1 MANHTEMIVLNG
13 DDAQEILRVMRQS
26 GQSAH
31 RVEASTDEEML
42 ALWLDRYRSELTK
55 EAYATDVREFRAF
68 VGIEFRALKLR
79 NVLDYSDHLE
89 SRNLAPAT
97 IRRRLASLRSLIGF
111 AHRLG
116 YLAFD
121 IAAAVQLPAI
131 KDTLLERI
139 MTEDQ
144 IDRLFRA
151 VHRPRDVA
159 LLRLIYGAGLRV
171 SEVAGLKWRDLSL
184 VAGMEGGQI
193 TVFGKG
199 GKTRHVPIPR
209 QQWVRVQWLRGEARP
224 DEPVFR
230 STAPGGGHLGKRAIH
245 DIVKDAARRA
255 NLDPNISTHWLRH
268 AHVSHALD
276 HGAPIHVVR
285 ATVGHASLETTSK
298 YSHIKPNE
306 SSANYIPER

>member
-13 DDAQEILRVMRQS
+13 DDAQEILRVMRLS

-42 ALWLDRYRSELTK
+42 ALWLDRYRSERTK

-68 VGIEFRALKLR
+68 VGIELRALKLR
-79 NVLDYSDHLE
+79 NILDYSDHLE

-121 IAAAVQLPAI
+121 IGAAVQLPAI

-144 IDRLFRA
+144 IDRLFSA

-159 LLRLIYGAGLRV
+159 LLRLIYGTGLRI

-209 QQWVRVQWLRGEARP
+209 LQWVRVQWLRGEARP
-224 DEPVFR
+224 DEPVFK
-230 STAPGGGHLGKRAIH
+230 STRPGGGHLGKRAIH

>member
-1 MANHTEMIVLNG
+1 MANHTDMIVLNG
-13 DDAQEILRVMRQS
+13 DDAREILRVMRQN
-26 GQSAH
+26 GQSPE
-31 RVEASTDEEML
+31 RIEASTDDEML
-42 ALWLDRYRSELTK
+42 RLWLDRYRSELTK

-79 NVLDYSDHLE
+79 NVLDYSEHLA

-116 YLAFD
+116 YLPFD
-121 IAAAVQLPAI
+121 IGAPVQLPAI
-131 KDTLLERI
+131 KDTLFERI
-139 MTEDQ
+139 LSEDQ
-144 IDRLFRA
+144 VAKLFRA

-171 SEVAGLKWRDLSL
+171 SEVIGLKWRDLSP
-184 VAGMEGGQI
+184 VPGMEGGSLTI
-193 TVFGKG
+193 FGKG

-209 QQWVRVQWLRGEARP
+209 SQWLRVQWLRGEARP
-224 DEPVFR
+224 EEPVFR

-245 DIVKDAARRA
+245 HIIKDAARRA
-255 NLDPNISTHWLRH
+255 NLDPKISTHWLRH

-276 HGAPIHVVR
+276 HGAPVHVVR

-298 YSHIKPNE
+298 YSHIKANE
-306 SSANYIPER
+306 SSANYIPDR